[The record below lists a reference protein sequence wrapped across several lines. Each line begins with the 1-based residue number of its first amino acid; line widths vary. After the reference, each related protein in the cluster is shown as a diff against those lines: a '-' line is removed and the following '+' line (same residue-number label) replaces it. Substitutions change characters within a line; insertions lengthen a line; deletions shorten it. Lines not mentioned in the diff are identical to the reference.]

1 MDVIKRLL
9 MAIILL
15 LFSISLFSQ
24 SITIGFTRFA
34 PVAFEDENGNLV
46 GFYVELI
53 EEIVNNSDYSDKVS
67 FVYNENFSEIYRQVL
82 NNEVDLFAAL
92 IRNPARED
100 LFYWPEYSVTTN
112 YSALFVGQNS
122 GFNQIEDLIGQPI
135 GFVINEASQEEFS
148 RLMESFSIEY
158 KPVFFNTFDSMAEAL
173 NSGAI
178 YGFVSYS
185 LFSPDLLIQNRIVQS
200 TLAFSPLSAYITGSV
215 DISQEVKDFTD
226 FLSQRISELRSDK
239 DSMYWNIY
247 NKYYGENIVFS
258 IPVWVYFAIVS
269 LFITIVFSA
278 VIIQILTRRI
288 RKYNDELEQKVEER
302 TVELKIASEMLI
314 DAEKRNT
321 VSMLVAG
328 VAHEINTPV
337 GVVLTSSSF
346 IESAIIELKKK
357 FDENELMKSDFEKF
371 FQGAHDSFQIINY
384 NINRASELIQNFK
397 NISSNQFTDEKQ
409 LININ
414 KYINQIV
421 SSISPQFKNTDI
433 SLNVDCEDFELETYP
448 DVISAIV
455 INVVINGLQHGFNY
469 GKKSGY
475 IDVLCKKEDDSCIIT
490 ISNDG
495 DIIPEKDMDKI
506 FQPFYT
512 TKRMSGNS
520 GIGLNIVYNTIKDKL
535 ESDIDVENSDEKD
548 DIYNKISNLIKP
560 L

>member
-346 IESAIIELKKK
+346 IESAIIELNKK

-520 GIGLNIVYNTIKDKL
+520 GIGLNIVYNIIKDKL
-535 ESDIDVENSDEKD
+535 EGDIDVESSDEKTTF
-548 DIYNKISNLIKP
+548 IIRFP
-560 L
+560 V

>member
-535 ESDIDVENSDEKD
+535 EGDIDVENSDEKTTF
-548 DIYNKISNLIKP
+548 IIRFPI
-560 L
+560 

>member
-346 IESAIIELKKK
+346 IESAIIELNKK

-433 SLNVDCEDFELETYP
+433 SLNVDCENFELETYP

-475 IDVLCKKEDDSCIIT
+475 IDVLCKKEDDSCVIT

-495 DIIPEKDMDKI
+495 AIIPEKDMDKI

-520 GIGLNIVYNTIKDKL
+520 GIGLNIVYNIIKDKL
-535 ESDIDVENSDEKD
+535 EGDIDVESSDEKTTF
-548 DIYNKISNLIKP
+548 IIRFP
-560 L
+560 V

>member
-346 IESAIIELKKK
+346 IESAIIELNKK

-433 SLNVDCEDFELETYP
+433 SLNVDCENFELETYP

-475 IDVLCKKEDDSCIIT
+475 IDVLCKKEDDSCVIT

-495 DIIPEKDMDKI
+495 AIIPEKDMDKI

-520 GIGLNIVYNTIKDKL
+520 GIGLNIVYNIIKDKL
-535 ESDIDVENSDEKD
+535 EGDIDVESSDEKRH
-548 DIYNKISNLIKP
+548 L
-560 L
+560 

>member
-346 IESAIIELKKK
+346 IESAIIELNKK

-535 ESDIDVENSDEKD
+535 EGDIDVESSDEKTTF
-548 DIYNKISNLIKP
+548 IIRFP
-560 L
+560 V

>member
-15 LFSISLFSQ
+15 LLSISLFSQ

-346 IESAIIELKKK
+346 IESAIIELNKK

-475 IDVLCKKEDDSCIIT
+475 IDVLCKKEDDSCVIT

-495 DIIPEKDMDKI
+495 AIIPEKDMDKI

-520 GIGLNIVYNTIKDKL
+520 GIGLNIVYNIIKDKL
-535 ESDIDVENSDEKD
+535 EGDIDVESSDEKTTF
-548 DIYNKISNLIKP
+548 IIRFP
-560 L
+560 V

>member
-346 IESAIIELKKK
+346 IESAIIELNKK

-475 IDVLCKKEDDSCIIT
+475 IDVLCKKEDDSCVIT

-495 DIIPEKDMDKI
+495 AIIPEKDMDKI

-520 GIGLNIVYNTIKDKL
+520 GIGLNIVYNIIKDKL
-535 ESDIDVENSDEKD
+535 EGDIDVESSDEKTTF
-548 DIYNKISNLIKP
+548 IIRFP
-560 L
+560 V

>member
-15 LFSISLFSQ
+15 LLSISLFSQ
-24 SITIGFTRFA
+24 SITIGVTRFA

-185 LFSPDLLIQNRIVQS
+185 LFSPNLLIENRIVQS

-535 ESDIDVENSDEKD
+535 EGDIDVENSDEKTTF
-548 DIYNKISNLIKP
+548 IIRFPI
-560 L
+560 

>member
-346 IESAIIELKKK
+346 IESAIIELNKK

-520 GIGLNIVYNTIKDKL
+520 GIGLNIVYNIIKDKL
-535 ESDIDVENSDEKD
+535 EGDIDVENSDEKTTF
-548 DIYNKISNLIKP
+548 IIRFPI
-560 L
+560 

>member
-1 MDVIKRLL
+1 VIKRLL

-535 ESDIDVENSDEKD
+535 EGDIDVENSDEKTTF
-548 DIYNKISNLIKP
+548 IIRFPI
-560 L
+560 

>member
-346 IESAIIELKKK
+346 IESAIIELNKK

-397 NISSNQFTDEKQ
+397 NITSNQFTDEKQ

-520 GIGLNIVYNTIKDKL
+520 GIGLNIVYNIIKDKL
-535 ESDIDVENSDEKD
+535 EGDIDVESSDEKTTF
-548 DIYNKISNLIKP
+548 IIRFP
-560 L
+560 V

>member
-535 ESDIDVENSDEKD
+535 EGDIDVESSDEKTTF
-548 DIYNKISNLIKP
+548 IIRFPI
-560 L
+560 

>member
-475 IDVLCKKEDDSCIIT
+475 IDVLCKKEDDSCVIT

-495 DIIPEKDMDKI
+495 AIIPEKDMDKI

-520 GIGLNIVYNTIKDKL
+520 GIGLNIVYNIIKDKL
-535 ESDIDVENSDEKD
+535 EGDIDVESSDEKTTF
-548 DIYNKISNLIKP
+548 IIRFP
-560 L
+560 V

>member
-495 DIIPEKDMDKI
+495 AIIPEKDMDKI

-535 ESDIDVENSDEKD
+535 EGDIDVENSDEKTTF
-548 DIYNKISNLIKP
+548 IIRFPI
-560 L
+560 

>member
-520 GIGLNIVYNTIKDKL
+520 GIGLNIVYNIIKDKL
-535 ESDIDVENSDEKD
+535 EGDIDVESSDEKTTF
-548 DIYNKISNLIKP
+548 IIRFP
-560 L
+560 V